1 MNIIVGKINVNNVIV
16 ISIFFTLEEYAINL
30 DKIQSF
36 IVFQKAFL

>member
-36 IVFQKAFL
+36 IVIQKAFL